1 MNFITTFVLDSVLCE
16 DHKPGKLHARV
27 IMTVQL
33 HCIRTG
39 WLEINV
45 PFSANLAI
53 SERNRGQIC
62 CHNENRKQV
71 DALIMIQ

>member
-33 HCIRTG
+33 HCVMSCMR
-39 WLEINV
+39 V
-45 PFSANLAI
+45 
-53 SERNRGQIC
+53 C
-62 CHNENRKQV
+62 RKQ
-71 DALIMIQ
+71 ALSRVKYYYY